1 MSIPPFREDQPMMV
15 GALLGLAG
23 LVYLLLGTLH
33 AVYTLLDIRNPRRI
47 VPDDPGVITAMQNSK
62 IRLTRG
68 ESTIWQGWVG
78 FNLSH
83 SLGALMFA
91 AACFVVAASLRILA
105 FSPWALFALAAVS
118 ALYLLMAVQYWFRIP
133 IVGTA
138 LATACLTA
146 AWLIYLL

>member
-1 MSIPPFREDQPMMV
+1 MMV
-15 GALLGLAG
+15 GILLCVAGIIYGLLGA
-23 LVYLLLGTLH
+23 LH
-33 AVYTLLDIRNPRRI
+33 ALYTLLDIRDPRRI
-47 VPDDPGVITAMQNSK
+47 VPDDPLVLTAMRESK

-68 ESTIWQGWVG
+68 ESTVWEGWVG

-91 AACFVVAASLRILA
+91 AACFIVAACFRIFA

-118 ALYLLMAVQYWFRIP
+118 ALYLLLAVQYWFRIP

-138 LATACLTA
+138 ISTACLTA
-146 AWLIYLL
+146 AWMLYLL

>member
-1 MSIPPFREDQPMMV
+1 MMV
-15 GALLGLAG
+15 GALICIAG
-23 LVYLLLGTLH
+23 VIYGLLGALH
-33 AVYTLLDIRNPRRI
+33 ALYTFLDMRNPRRI
-47 VPDDPGVITAMQNSK
+47 VPDDPAVIAAMQASK

-68 ESTIWQGWVG
+68 ESTMWQGWVG

-91 AACFVVAASLRILA
+91 AACFIVAACFRLFA

-118 ALYLLMAVQYWFRIP
+118 AVYLLMASQYWFRIP

-138 LATACLTA
+138 VATGCLTA